1 MVGEAAAVQV
11 AEPAAL
17 AGEAAAK
24 VAAWEELVATTAPE
38 ARSEAPAAGE
48 VGTAGQAVT
57 AATVGRKV

>member
-1 MVGEAAAVQV
+1 MVAEAAAVQV